1 MHPSLPGSRAL
12 ATVAQSVP
20 LGTDLI
26 PAIVVALVLIGF
38 ASALIVAAVRRKERD
53 E

>member
-1 MHPSLPGSRAL
+1 MPFSLPGSRAL
-12 ATVAQSVP
+12 EAVGQSIHP
-20 LGTDLI
+20 ASDLI

-38 ASALIVAAVRRKERD
+38 ATALIVAAMRRRER